1 MSVYILF
8 RYQKPFACKL
18 YIIALRNLIRRFRT
32 TNERTNERTA
42 AAAAVAAAAPQG
54 CMDGGEN
61 IFEVFLRFWSFSQF
75 GHFFVIFGEILD
87 FFHLYPPP

>member
-1 MSVYILF
+1 MRPSIKFPYCNWF
-8 RYQKPFACKL
+8 RVPGGKK
-18 YIIALRNLIRRFRT
+18 IRRFR
-32 TNERTNERTA
+32 TNERTNERSGGRGA
-42 AAAAVAAAAPQG
+42 AAAAAAAAAAPQG